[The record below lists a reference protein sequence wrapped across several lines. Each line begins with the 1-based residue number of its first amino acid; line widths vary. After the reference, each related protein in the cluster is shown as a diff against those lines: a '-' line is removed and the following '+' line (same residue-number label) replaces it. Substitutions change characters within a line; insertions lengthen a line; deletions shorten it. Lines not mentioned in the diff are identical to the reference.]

1 MNTKT
6 ISISIFKLVLPLFV
20 LLFVQFAAN
29 AQTALEQQCFNA
41 VQGKVAYDQA
51 GNKQWSEA
59 NIRNL
64 CQGTTNPSATISCFQ
79 NEIRTHNDWNRGI
92 SACKPKAASNQN
104 SADAQQFHLTGTW
117 AIYDTAGNKTPRIAN
132 IRHSFPFSVVTDV
145 YFIDG
150 ENRELRGYYDR
161 NGIVINK
168 PSTVSGLQPDQTKQ
182 IPEKSGEV
190 LENGTLIR
198 WSDNTT
204 WKKVNN
210 LARFGKINELSTI
223 DLSGT
228 WQGYSGQGNLRPA
241 PGTGTITQK
250 GSALTIDNGVGSK
263 SNGRISGS
271 TITATEWGVTGIVSE
286 DGTKISWSNDTH
298 WRKNKQ
304 TNENTPK
311 ITALSASDMNFV
323 MSWIAAQ
330 VSAQRLSFCYRQSFT
345 RDAGE
350 SATTCA
356 NGWEKV
362 GLRCYPKCQAGYER
376 SGPNC
381 IATCPQGFSDIG
393 LYCQKPAPYGRGT
406 GWAGYSAVGGKTA
419 IQRCEEGNRSKGDGG
434 SPAGQSCEMWGAY
447 AYPKCK
453 TGFHNVGANICSPN
467 CPYNWQD
474 SGTGCYKPALPSN
487 LSGDPLGCNP
497 GKEKSGELCYNKCN
511 KTDYSGSGPVCWQ
524 NCPSQ
529 MPFKCGGAGCA
540 TTSKDCALAITDM
553 VISPILAAVSLA
565 TLGGASGVTATGNVI
580 KGGATQTASKAPGI
594 IAKMKAIYEKIK
606 TEVEVVKLANK
617 AYKTSSSI
625 ISERDL
631 VLKEFSENFAEM
643 TSYEINK
650 TLEERLTPK
659 QLEEVRLE
667 WAKRHFYL
675 MGQTNDDVTFRNA
688 LTLASVVDPT
698 GLLAVT
704 KAFYHPVCKNN
715 TPFPTLEK
723 YAE

>member
-20 LLFVQFAAN
+20 LLFVQFTAN

-64 CQGTTNPSATISCFQ
+64 CQGTTNPSATISCFE
-79 NEIRTHNDWNRGI
+79 NEIRTHNDWSRGI
-92 SACKPKAASNQN
+92 SACKAKAASIQN

-210 LARFGKINELSTI
+210 LARFGKINESSTI

-228 WQGYSGQGNLRPA
+228 WQGYFGQGNLRPA

-250 GSALTIDNGVGSK
+250 GLTLTIDNGEGSK
-263 SNGRISGS
+263 STGKISGN
-271 TITATEWGVTGIVSE
+271 TITATEWGITGIVSE
-286 DGTKISWSNDTH
+286 DGQKISWSNNTN
-298 WRKNKQ
+298 WRKNNQ
-304 TNENTPK
+304 SIENTPK
-311 ITALSASDMNFV
+311 ITALSATDMNFV

-330 VSAQRLSFCYRQSFT
+330 VSSQRLPFCYRQSFT

-350 SATTCA
+350 AATTCA

-362 GLRCYPKCQAGYER
+362 GLRCYPKCQAGYAR

-393 LYCQKPAPYGRGT
+393 LYCQKPAAYGRG
-406 GWAGYSAVGGKTA
+406 AGYPWKFGDKAFSLDDARERCTKDNPQGCEQNGA
-419 IQRCEEGNRSKGDGG
+419 II
-434 SPAGQSCEMWGAY
+434 
-447 AYPKCK
+447 YPKCK
-453 TGFHNVGANICSPN
+453 PGFHNVGANICSPD

-474 SGTGCYKPALPSN
+474 TGTGCKKPALPSN
-487 LSGDPLGCNP
+487 LSGDAFGCNP

-511 KTDYSGSGPVCWQ
+511 KTDYSGNGPVCWQ
-524 NCPSQ
+524 NCPTQ
-529 MPFKCGGAGCA
+529 MPVNCGAGCA
-540 TTSKDCALAITDM
+540 TTSKDCALAVTDM

-565 TLGGASGVTATGNVI
+565 TLGGASGVTIAGNTI
-580 KGGATQTASKAPGI
+580 KGATPGAAQAAAKAPQI
-594 IAKMKAIYEKIK
+594 ITKMKAIYAKIQ
-606 TEVEVVKLANK
+606 TEVEVAKLASK

-659 QLEEVRLE
+659 QLEEVKLE

-675 MGQTNDDVTFRNA
+675 MGQTNADATLRNA

-698 GLLAVT
+698 GLLAVE

-723 YAE
+723 YFE

>member
-51 GNKQWSEA
+51 GNKQWSEG

-79 NEIRTHNDWNRGI
+79 NEIRMHNDWSRGI
-92 SACKPKAASNQN
+92 RACKPKAESTQN

-117 AIYDTAGNKTPRIAN
+117 AIYDTAGNKTPKIAN

-190 LENGTLIR
+190 LQNGTLIR

-204 WKKVNN
+204 WKKVDN
-210 LARFGKINELSTI
+210 LARFGKINESSTI

-228 WQGYSGQGNLRPA
+228 WQGYYGLGNLRPT
-241 PGTGTITQK
+241 PGTGTITQN
-250 GSALTIDNGVGSK
+250 GWTLTIDNGEGSK
-263 SNGRISGS
+263 SNGKLLGN
-271 TITATEWGVTGIVSE
+271 TITAAEWGITGTVSE

-298 WRKNKQ
+298 WRKNNQ
-304 TNENTPK
+304 SIENTPK
-311 ITALSASDMNFV
+311 ITALSASDMNLV

-362 GLRCYPKCQAGYER
+362 GLRCYPKCQAGYAR

-381 IATCPQGFSDIG
+381 IATCPQGFTDIG
-393 LYCQKPAPYGRGT
+393 LYCQKPAAYGRG
-406 GWAGYSAVGGKTA
+406 GGYPWKFGDKAFSLDGARERCTKDNPQGCEQNGA
-419 IQRCEEGNRSKGDGG
+419 IF
-434 SPAGQSCEMWGAY
+434 
-447 AYPKCK
+447 YPKCK
-453 TGFHNVGANICSPN
+453 PGFHNVGANICSPN

-474 SGTGCYKPALPSN
+474 SGTGCKKPALPSN
-487 LSGDPLGCNP
+487 LSGDAFGCNP

-511 KTDYSGSGPVCWQ
+511 KADYSGVGPVCWQ

-529 MPFKCGGAGCA
+529 MPVNCGAGCA
-540 TTSKDCALAITDM
+540 TTSKDCALAVTDM

-580 KGGATQTASKAPGI
+580 KGGATQTATKAPGI

-675 MGQTNDDVTFRNA
+675 MGQTNNDVTFRNA

-698 GLLAVT
+698 GLVAVT